1 MSKRLLLA
9 GEPMGLLI
17 AKQEGALETVK
28 DYSMAVAG
36 AEFNVATGISR
47 LCHKVS
53 YLTKLGNDPF
63 GKLVDLF
70 FLVSLDYEEWKSG
83 DLVIIGNTEICEFQ
97 KAFERDLCKCSRDR
111 NARSRTVADLGFCL

>member
-1 MSKRLLLA
+1 MSKSLLLA

-47 LCHKVS
+47 LGHKVS
-53 YLTKLGNDPF
+53 YLTRLGDDPF
-63 GKLVDLF
+63 GKLIENTLKNNGIDSS
-70 FLVSLDYEEWKSG
+70 LVSFSSDERTGFMLKGKVSKS
-83 DLVIIGNTEICEFQ
+83 
-97 KAFERDLCKCSRDR
+97 
-111 NARSRTVADLGFCL
+111 